1 MAKKNGELK
10 DKIGAYLSETWDE
23 LRQDIEGLPTKERAM
38 AKLKLLDYS
47 IPKVQ
52 ATRDVNTGGT
62 TVAEA
67 LLARESKV

>member
-1 MAKKNGELK
+1 MAKKNNDLK
-10 DKIGAYLSETWDE
+10 DKIDAYLSETWEE
-23 LRQDIEGLPTKERAM
+23 LKEDIKNLPAKERAK
-38 AKLKLLDYS
+38 ARLKLLDYI

>member
-10 DKIGAYLSETWDE
+10 DKISDYLSETWDE
-23 LRQDIEGLPTKERAM
+23 LKKDIENLPTKERAM

-52 ATRDVNTGGT
+52 ATREVNTGGT

>member
-10 DKIGAYLSETWDE
+10 DKISDYLSETWDE
-23 LRQDIEGLPTKERAM
+23 LKQDIENLPTKERAM

-52 ATRDVNTGGT
+52 ATREVNTGGA